1 MFSVKFIYIRLIVH
15 QVFPVSNLTDVK
27 FRSISNQKLISM
39 KRILFFFLSICF
51 VGNVFSQ
58 EEVSKQ
64 GWNFGALPTIT
75 FDTDLGFQYGG
86 LINLYHYGDGSRYP
100 SYNHSLYLEVSRFT
114 KGSGINRIYYDSDQL
129 LPGIQTSVDLSF
141 LSDKAYDFYGFNGY
155 DAVVNKDWYDDEA
168 GDAYR
173 TRMFY
178 KYDRK
183 MFRFKVDLQGKLSGE
198 KLKWIGG
205 FNLLNFDIDLVD
217 IDKLNKGKDEGDMLP
232 SHDEEPGLYQKYQ
245 EWDIISE
252 EEANGGFVP
261 TFKGGIVFDTRDNRP
276 NPMKGMWTEAV
287 LLGSPEFMGGESSFV
302 KLSLIHRQY
311 FTIAP
316 KKLSFVYRLAYQTT
330 LGGNVPFY
338 YQTQM
343 ITSVLKGAS
352 SEGLG
357 GANSLRGIM
366 RNRVVG
372 DAYFLGNVEARW
384 KFARFQFINNNF
396 YLGLNAFADFGKVT
410 NKIDVKRE
418 NVMDYLALYP
428 GYDSENNYFDSGA
441 EAMHNS
447 YGLGLRVVMN
457 QNFIIRCDYGMAA
470 DERDGD
476 SGVYIGLNYLF

>member
-1 MFSVKFIYIRLIVH
+1 
-15 QVFPVSNLTDVK
+15 
-27 FRSISNQKLISM
+27 M
-39 KRILFFFLSICF
+39 KQILLFFLSLGIITSLF
-51 VGNVFSQ
+51 AQ
-58 EEVSKQ
+58 EELTKQ

-100 SYNHSLYLEVSRFT
+100 QYNHSIYLEVSRFT

-129 LPGIQTSVDLSF
+129 LPGIQTSVDLSY

-155 DAVVNKDWYDDEA
+155 DAVVNKDWFDDEA
-168 GDAYR
+168 ESYR
-173 TRMFY
+173 SRMFY

-183 MFRFKVDLQGKLSGE
+183 MFRFKVDLQGKLSRD

-205 FNLLNFDIDLVD
+205 INLLNFDLDLVD
-217 IDKLNKGKDEGDMLP
+217 IDQLNKGKDGNDLLP

-245 EWDIISE
+245 EWGIISE
-252 EEANGGFVP
+252 EDANGGFVP
-261 TFKGGIVFDTRDNRP
+261 TLKGGIVFDTRDNQP
-276 NPMKGMWTEAV
+276 NPMKGIWTEAV
-287 LLGSPEFMGGESSFV
+287 LLGSPEFLGGEGNFA

-311 FTIAP
+311 FTIVP
-316 KKLSFVYRLAYQTT
+316 NDLSFVYRLAYQAT
-330 LGGNVPFY
+330 LAGDVPFY

-357 GANSLRGIM
+357 GANSLRGIR

-396 YLGLNAFADFGKVT
+396 YLGLNAFADFGRVT
-410 NKIDVKRE
+410 DKIDVITPAE
-418 NVMDYLALYP
+418 YATFLPAAGAQSAND
-428 GYDSENNYFDSGA
+428 YFDDGA
-441 EAMHNS
+441 EEMHYS
-447 YGLGLRVVMN
+447 FGLGLRVAMN

-470 DERDGD
+470 DARDGD